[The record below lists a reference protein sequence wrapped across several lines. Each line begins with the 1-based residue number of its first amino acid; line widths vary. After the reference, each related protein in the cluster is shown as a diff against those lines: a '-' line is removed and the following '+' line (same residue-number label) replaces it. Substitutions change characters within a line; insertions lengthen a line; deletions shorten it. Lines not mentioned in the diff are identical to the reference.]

1 MSAHYTKCALKSL
14 FFDLSSIMSKNLLDR
29 EEYSM
34 KRIVAT
40 LGILLCIAAFSSLS
54 FSEEK
59 EVEKKSPPQNEGASQ
74 VPEVKQANLEDL
86 TKEQQALA
94 QEILD
99 GNNMKY
105 CINKTLAEVLK
116 EEPENSAAKQMADDV
131 LSKVKYCLNRSLSET
146 LKADPQNNIANK
158 LSQDIITKIKE
169 GKSEKEILVH
179 VKRTLQSAK
188 MNPDVDSNTMYDISI
203 VDAPFRGAENA
214 PVTIVEFS
222 DFQCP
227 YCASLAK
234 ILNQV
239 DERNSTTVKH
249 VFKNFPLSFHSFAR
263 LAAKAALAAGEQGKF
278 WEMRQKLFDN
288 FRTINKENISKY
300 AAELGLDME
309 KFEKA
314 LNESMYDALID
325 EDIQDGILA
334 DVGGTPSIFIN
345 GKRYYGKRAVED
357 LEAAIKNSTDSSA
370 PSQPEK

>member
-1 MSAHYTKCALKSL
+1 
-14 FFDLSSIMSKNLLDR
+14 
-29 EEYSM
+29 M
-34 KRIVAT
+34 KRIVVAT
-40 LGILLCIAAFSSLS
+40 LILLCIAAFSSLL

-59 EVEKKSPPQNEGASQ
+59 AAEKKNTPTDENASQ
-74 VPEVKQANLEDL
+74 AAEAKQAKLEDL

-94 QEILD
+94 QEILN

-105 CINKTLAEVLK
+105 CLNKTLADVLK
-116 EEPENSAAKQMADDV
+116 EEPENISAKQMADDV
-131 LSKVKYCLNRSLSET
+131 LSKVKYCLNRSLSEM
-146 LKADPQNNIANK
+146 LKEDPQNNIANK

-169 GKSEKEILVH
+169 GSSEKEILVH

-188 MNPDVDSNTMYDISI
+188 MYPDVDSNTEYDISI
-203 VDAPFRGAENA
+203 TKAPFRGAENA

-239 DERNSTTVKH
+239 DERNSATVKH

-263 LAAKAALAAGEQGKF
+263 LAAKAAIAAGEQGKF
-278 WEMRQKLFDN
+278 WDMRQKLFDN
-288 FRTINKENISKY
+288 FRAINKENISKY
-300 AAELGLDME
+300 ATELGLDME

-314 LNESMYDALID
+314 LNESMNDALID

-345 GKRYYGKRAVED
+345 GKRYLGKRTVED
-357 LEAAIKNSTDSSA
+357 FEAAIKNSAGSSA
-370 PSQPEK
+370 PAPPKK